1 MPPRKATYRR
11 REKAAQ
17 PRRPDPEDARFKTT
31 GVTEADVVRIRSK
44 VGTGM
49 FRDGM
54 TVGDF
59 LRAVPSRDAG
69 KRMLYRCAKSKLIGF
84 EQATI
89 ETELAEAVAERAP

>member
-11 REKAAQ
+11 RAPAAKPQ
-17 PRRPDPEDARFKTT
+17 RPDPEDARFKTT
-31 GVTEADVVRIRSK
+31 GVTEADIVRIRSR

-59 LRAVPSRDAG
+59 LRAVPSRDNG
-69 KRMLYRCAKSKLIGF
+69 LRMLARCAKAKLIGL
-84 EQATI
+84 EQATV
-89 ETELAEAVAERAP
+89 ETELAEATAERAP